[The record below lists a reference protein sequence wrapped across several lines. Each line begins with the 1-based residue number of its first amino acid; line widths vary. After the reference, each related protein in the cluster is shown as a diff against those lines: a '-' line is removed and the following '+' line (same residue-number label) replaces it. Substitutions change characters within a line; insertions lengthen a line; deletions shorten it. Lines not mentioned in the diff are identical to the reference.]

1 MYFSILNKAAVT
13 SAESLCTNIIL
24 TTCTSRRKTHSE
36 LQDKINVA
44 VNDVR
49 LYEKA
54 IKQFSNK
61 DTQTQLAKYL
71 LKTVGAEIVNTVF
84 VFLSEEHGSRQDS
97 SHDLTPEVCIFLYC
111 RKIIETG
118 NLTR

>member
-1 MYFSILNKAAVT
+1 MNKAAVT

-24 TTCTSRRKTHSE
+24 NTSTSRRKTHSE

-71 LKTVGAEIVNTVF
+71 LKTVGTEIVNTVF
-84 VFLSEEHGSRQDS
+84 VFLSEENGSRQDS
-97 SHDLTPEVCIFLYC
+97 NYDLTPEVCILLYY
-111 RKIIETG
+111 RKITKTA
-118 NLTR
+118 NLT